1 MNTQLAGAASGAK
14 RKALWKHT
22 YVQVLFGIF
31 LGAVVG
37 CLWPD
42 FAANP
47 WFKAC
52 GDGFVKLIKMLIGP
66 IIFFTV
72 VAGVSHV
79 GDAKKVGRV
88 GLKAMVY
95 FEVISTFSLMIGMT
109 VGNVAQPGVN
119 FGGAMP
125 DAAAVAKFASAAQ
138 SMTAVDMVMHIIPDT
153 VVGAFATGDVL
164 QILLFAILFGFAMQI
179 LGDKVPVLRSLI
191 TEGGQSIF
199 KVVGI
204 VTKVAPIGAGGAM
217 AYTIGKFGAGAL
229 GNLFG
234 LIGLFYLTSFL
245 FVVLVLGVVAKLV
258 GFSIFSYLAYIKD
271 ELFLVLGTR
280 SSESALPGLMEK
292 MERLGCRNSTV
303 GIVVPAG
310 WSFNLDGSYIY
321 MTLAIVF
328 IAEVLN
334 IPLSTEQQ
342 IMILL
347 VAMLTSKGAS
357 GIASASLVTLAA
369 TLSAADP
376 RLLPGMAVVVG
387 IDPFMSECKA
397 IVNVIG
403 NGVATLVVSRW
414 EKELSREDLQ
424 AAFAKQRGHG
434 AEAVG
439 VAE

>member
-1 MNTQLAGAASGAK
+1 MTTVTSKAPGDLPEASHAK

-22 YVQVLFGIF
+22 YAQVLFAIF
-31 LGAVVG
+31 LGALVG
-37 CLWPD
+37 SFWPD
-42 FAANP
+42 FASNP

-72 VAGVSHV
+72 VSGVSHV

-95 FEVISTFSLMIGMT
+95 FEIISTFSLMIGMT
-109 VGNVAQPGVN
+109 VGNVAHPGLN
-119 FGGAMP
+119 FGGSLP
-125 DAAAVAKFASAAQ
+125 DAAAVAGYAKAAQ
-138 SMTAVDMVMHIIPDT
+138 GLSAVDMVLHIIPDT
-153 VVGAFATGDVL
+153 AVGAFASGDVL
-164 QILLFAILFGFAMQI
+164 QILLFSILFGFALQI
-179 LGDKVPVLRSLI
+179 LGDKTKVLHQLI
-191 TEGGQSIF
+191 VEGGQAIF

-217 AYTIGKFGAGAL
+217 AYTIGKYGAGAL
-229 GNLFG
+229 GSLFG
-234 LIGLFYLTSFL
+234 LIGLFYLTAAL
-245 FVVLVLGVVAKLV
+245 FVFIVLGTVAKIV
-258 GFSIFSYLAYIKD
+258 GFNIFTFLSYIKD

-292 MERLGCRNSTV
+292 LEKLGCRNSTV

-328 IAEVLN
+328 ISEILG
-334 IPLSTEQQ
+334 IPLDTEQQ

-369 TLSAADP
+369 TLSVADP

-397 IVNVIG
+397 ITNVIG

-414 EKELSREDLQ
+414 EKEMTREELALS
-424 AAFAKQRGHG
+424 FKQRMQG
-434 AEAVG
+434 
-439 VAE
+439 

>member
-1 MNTQLAGAASGAK
+1 MTTASNNTPVSTGRP

-22 YVQVLFGIF
+22 YAQVLFAIF
-31 LGAVVG
+31 LGALVG
-37 CLWPD
+37 SLWPD
-42 FAANP
+42 FASNP

-72 VAGVSHV
+72 VSGVSHV

-109 VGNVAQPGVN
+109 VGNLAHPGLN
-119 FGGAMP
+119 FGGSIP
-125 DAAAVAKFASAAQ
+125 DAAAVAGYAKAAQ
-138 SMTAVDMVMHIIPDT
+138 SMTAVDMVLHIIPDT
-153 VVGAFATGDVL
+153 AVGAFATGDVL
-164 QILLFAILFGFAMQI
+164 QILLFSILFGFALQI
-179 LGDKVPVLRSLI
+179 LGDKAKVLHQLI
-191 TEGGQSIF
+191 GEGAQAIF

-217 AYTIGKFGAGAL
+217 AYTIGKYGAGAL
-229 GNLFG
+229 GSLFG
-234 LIGLFYLTSFL
+234 LIGLFYLTAGL
-245 FVVLVLGVVAKLV
+245 FVLVVLGVIAQLA
-258 GFSIFSYLAYIKD
+258 GFSILSFLAYIKD

-292 MERLGCRNSTV
+292 LERLGCRNSTV

-328 IAEVLN
+328 ISEILG
-334 IPLSTEQQ
+334 IPLDTEQQ

-369 TLSAADP
+369 TLSVADP

-397 IVNVIG
+397 ITNVIG

-414 EKELSREDLQ
+414 EKELSREQLK
-424 AAFAKQRGHG
+424 AAFAAQRG
-434 AEAVG
+434 
-439 VAE
+439 